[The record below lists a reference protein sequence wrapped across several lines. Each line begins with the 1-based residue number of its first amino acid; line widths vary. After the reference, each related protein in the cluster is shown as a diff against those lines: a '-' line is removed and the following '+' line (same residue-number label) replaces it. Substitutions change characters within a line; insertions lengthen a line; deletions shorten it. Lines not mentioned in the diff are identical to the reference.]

1 MNPKTPLTRS
11 ATMPLTPVIVESPY
25 SGDTTLH
32 LAYLRACLRDCLAR
46 GESPYASHGLL
57 TQPGVLDDADPH
69 DRTAGFAAGFA
80 WRLLAARTV
89 FYVDLGW
96 SAGMDA
102 GLRDARYHCAPTVE
116 RVLGAEAMARIRAGV
131 ARDDSVCTH
140 GVHCPLCLTAQLDA
154 ARARLALAQR
164 VIDLTDTFM
173 LSADSRTS
181 EVLSAARAEWD
192 RGET

>member
-80 WRLLAARTV
+80 WRLLAA
-89 FYVDLGW
+89 
-96 SAGMDA
+96 
-102 GLRDARYHCAPTVE
+102 LRDARYHCAPTVE